1 MPRVFNKQIRT
12 RKIFHAAVLINCGA
26 QLIDIE
32 ELENQSGTFEIVL
45 GLELLDKR
53 GAAKRFKAL
62 SEDLSG
68 ENSRGRTLRDIL
80 NDSILTDIETM
91 YYRLRSRVR
100 DLRDGEFED

>member
-1 MPRVFNKQIRT
+1 MSRVFNKQIRT
-12 RKIFHAAVLINCGA
+12 RKIFHASVLINCGA

-32 ELENQSGTFEIVL
+32 EVDGQPGKFEIVL

-53 GAAKRFKAL
+53 GAAKKFRHL

-80 NDSILTDIETM
+80 NDSVLSDIEQM
-91 YYRLRSRVR
+91 YYRLRNRIR
-100 DLRDGEFED
+100 DLKYGDFDG